1 MKNTHTLASMFE
13 SNIEVLEK
21 ELDGLIL
28 PKDAENIQQIVS
40 KYLDLMLEDEGEFRQ
55 NLTQA
60 EDYILQAS
68 LSLGS
73 VK

>member
-28 PKDAENIQQIVS
+28 PKDAEKACFAAGSYYSCLAKQ
-40 KYLDLMLEDEGEFRQ
+40 
-55 NLTQA
+55 
-60 EDYILQAS
+60 S
-68 LSLGS
+68 LLCAPTAFGGRTGIAREE
-73 VK
+73 VH